1 MALPLK
7 LPWEQAQTRWKSQLD
22 PILSSPL
29 NRGVQLKNIILLTG
43 DNVIN
48 HLLGSTP
55 VGWYLTDIQGPSTVY
70 RNAAF
75 NPLTLTLNA
84 SAPVIVSLQ
93 VF

>member
-1 MALPLK
+1 MLPLK
-7 LPWEQAQTRWKSQLD
+7 LSWEQAQTRWKSQID

-29 NRGVQLKNIILLTG
+29 NQGVLLKNIILVTG

-55 VGWYLTDIQGPSTVY
+55 VGWYVTDIQGASTVY
-70 RNAAF
+70 RSSPF
-75 NPLTLTLNA
+75 NQLTLTLNA
-84 SAPVIVSLQ
+84 SAPVVISLA